1 VRVPTNFTLQP
12 ASADDVLTLLAR
24 KAELGLPNLSIEP
37 LPDFLAAARAQ
48 SLPAQDLETICDQAT
63 LILDQFYAHL
73 PFKKARY
80 GIDPVQRLRLL
91 RTRIPEL
98 AGSHNDLE
106 FHTELIRIFTEL
118 RDAHTLYGLPP
129 PYRGSLAFLPFV
141 LKHYTD
147 PEGRLHFVVTQTLV
161 GFEHPDFRPGVEIT
175 GWNGMPIERAVREM
189 ADLIP
194 AGNQA
199 SKFTRGLS
207 RMTARNLTY
216 TPPPAEDYVFLQYI
230 TTRNAEEQ
238 QQQVVI
244 FPWNVASG
252 FPEGSFR
259 APATAICHP
268 LAERAMI
275 QSAIW
280 EQTPWDEQQA
290 VQRTDEAGLTARQ
303 GMGEAPIFSSLA
315 DVPESLRTRD
325 LAFLYSQLPEVF
337 EFQHPSGLILRRT
350 ITPDELYLDGE
361 EDKRFGYIRIKTF
374 EAHPDAIFR
383 EFKRILEVMT
393 EFAPDGLILDVRG
406 NPGGSIKGAE
416 QLLQL
421 LCPREIA
428 PASFHFANTPS
439 IQKILSGIRSLSS
452 ADRTENR
459 IIRGLQ
465 AELAPWIEDAANA
478 LAEGLQLTEGRPL
491 TSVKSAN
498 DTGQVYHGPVAL
510 LIDAVSYS
518 ATDLFAAG
526 FQDHDIGLIIGV
538 DENTGGGGASRWW
551 HEDDLLKRLDVV
563 PDLPVRPLPG
573 GSTIAFAYLRSTR
586 TGRHAGE
593 ALEDIGVTR
602 DIAYSLTKKDLMD
615 WGSDLVR
622 FACRQLATRTSYR
635 LQITGAELTPTAIRL
650 HLQTRN
656 LERLACFVNGI
667 PQHACSSAAANPME
681 VPLDGLDPADVR
693 RVEVRGYAKSPQ
705 MDLQLAASVRWTV
718 PPRNAAS

>member
-1 VRVPTNFTLQP
+1 MRVPTNFTLQP
-12 ASADDVLTLLAR
+12 DAPAAGDYVQTLLAR
-24 KAELGLPNLSIEP
+24 KAELGLPNLSVEP
-37 LPDFLAAARAQ
+37 LPAFLAAARTQ
-48 SLPAQDLETICDQAT
+48 SLPAADLETICDQAT

-91 RTRIPEL
+91 RTRIPEFAA
-98 AGSHNDLE
+98 AGNDLD
-106 FHTELIRIFTEL
+106 FHTELVRIFTEL

-129 PYRGSLAFLPFV
+129 PYRGRLAFLPFV

-147 PEGRLHFVVTQTLV
+147 PEDRSLHFVVTQTLV
-161 GFEHPDFRPGVEIT
+161 GFEHPGFRPGVEIT
-175 GWNGMPIERAVREM
+175 AWNGMPVERAVREM
-189 ADLIP
+189 AENIP
-194 AGNQA
+194 AGNPA
-199 SKFTRGLS
+199 AKFTRGLA

-216 TPPPAEDYVFLQYI
+216 TPPPAEDYVFLQYL
-230 TTRNAEEQ
+230 TKNGSGEEQ
-238 QQQVVI
+238 VI
-244 FPWNVASG
+244 ILPWNVASG

-259 APATAICHP
+259 APATAICQP

-280 EQTPWDEQQA
+280 EQTPWEEQQA
-290 VQRTDEAGLTARQ
+290 VQRTDEASLTARQ

-315 DVPESLRTRD
+315 EVPESLRTKD

-337 EFQHPSGLILRRT
+337 EFQHPSGLILRRF
-350 ITPDELYLDGE
+350 ITPDELCLEDGA
-361 EDKRFGYIRIKTF
+361 KRFGYIRIKTF

-421 LCPREIA
+421 LCPGEIT

-439 IQKILSGIRSLSS
+439 VQKLLSGIRSLSS
-452 ADRTENR
+452 ADRTEDR
-459 IIRGLQ
+459 VIRDLK

-491 TSVKSAN
+491 TSAKLAN
-498 DTGQVYHGPVAL
+498 STGQVYHGPVAL

-551 HEDDLLKRLDVV
+551 HQDDLLKRLDVV
-563 PDLPVRPLPG
+563 PDMPVRPLPG
-573 GSTIAFAYLRSTR
+573 GATIAFAYLRSTR
-586 TGRHAGE
+586 TGRHAGQ
-593 ALEDIGVTR
+593 ALEDLGVTR
-602 DIAYSLTKKDLMD
+602 DIAYSLTSKDLMD
-615 WGSDLVR
+615 WGSDLIK
-622 FACRQLATRTSYR
+622 FACRQLATRTRYR
-635 LQITGAELTPTAIRL
+635 LQITGTELTPTAIRL
-650 HLQTRN
+650 HLRTEN

-667 PQHACSSAAANPME
+667 PQHACGSAAADPME
-681 VPLDGLDPADVR
+681 VPLDGLDPANVR
-693 RVEVRGYAKSPQ
+693 RVEVRGYAKSQ
-705 MDLQLAASVRWTV
+705 QKDLQLAASVRWIV
-718 PPRNAAS
+718 KP

>member
-1 VRVPTNFTLQP
+1 MRVPTNFTLQP
-12 ASADDVLTLLAR
+12 ATGDDVQTLLAR
-24 KAELGLPNLSIEP
+24 KAELGLPNLSVEP
-37 LPDFLAAARAQ
+37 LPDFLAAARTQ

-98 AGSHNDLE
+98 AGNKNDLE

-129 PYRGSLAFLPFV
+129 PYRGRLAFLPFV
-141 LKHYTD
+141 LKHYTGD
-147 PEGRLHFVVTQTLV
+147 DDHRLHFVVTQTLV
-161 GFEHPDFRPGVEIT
+161 GFEHPSFRPGVEIT

-189 ADLIP
+189 AADIP
-194 AGNQA
+194 AGNPA
-199 SKFTRGLS
+199 AKFTRALS

-216 TPPPAEDYVFLQYI
+216 APPPAEDYVFLQYV
-230 TTRNAEEQ
+230 TRTGEEQ
-238 QQQVVI
+238 VLML
-244 FPWNVASG
+244 PWNVASG

-259 APATAICHP
+259 APATAICQP

-303 GMGEAPIFSSLA
+303 GMGEAPIFSSLD
-315 DVPESLRTRD
+315 DVPESLRTKD

-337 EFQHPSGLILRRT
+337 EFQHPSGLILRRF
-350 ITPDELYLDGE
+350 ITPDELCLEDGA
-361 EDKRFGYIRIKTF
+361 KRFGYIRIKTF

-439 IQKILSGIRSLSS
+439 IQKILSGVRSLTST
-452 ADRTENR
+452 DRTEDR
-459 IIRGLQ
+459 TIRGLQ

-573 GSTIAFAYLRSTR
+573 GATIAFAYLRSTR
-586 TGRHAGE
+586 SGRHAGE

-602 DIAYSLTKKDLMD
+602 DVAYSLTRKDLMD
-615 WGSDLVR
+615 WGSDLIR
-622 FACRQLATRTSYR
+622 FACAQLAARTSYR
-635 LQITGAELTPTAIRL
+635 LQITGAELTPTSIRL
-650 HLQTRN
+650 HLHTAN

-681 VPLDGLDPADVR
+681 VPLDGLDPASVR

-705 MDLQLAASVRWTV
+705 KDLQLAASVRWTV
-718 PPRNAAS
+718 PPPKAS